1 MTAAARTARFALD
14 IDGVP
19 RTARAE
25 ALRDALAERVV
36 IADGAMGT
44 MLQRHD
50 LRIDTDFAGLEGCN
64 EILNVT
70 RPDVVGAIHD
80 AYFAV
85 GVDAVE
91 TNTFGANW
99 SNLSD
104 YGIDDRITELA
115 AAGAR
120 IARERAEAAEA
131 ADGRMRWVLG
141 SMGPGTKLPSL
152 GHTTYAHLKE
162 TFALQAEGLIDGGA
176 DAFLVETSQD
186 LLQTKAAINGCKQAI
201 VARGIRLPIFVEV
214 TVETTGTMLMGSE
227 IGAALTA
234 LEPLGVDAIGLNCA
248 TGPAEMSEH
257 LRHLSKHS
265 SVTIACMPNAGLPVL
280 TADGAHYPLTP
291 AELATA
297 HEQFVR
303 EFGLGLVG
311 GCCGTTPEHLAA
323 VVERVGGAALASAP
337 VSAEKPHA
345 SRDTTAEVVSRDGG
359 GFSPAAR
366 AVAVDREPG
375 VASLYQHVPFRQDAS
390 YLAIGE
396 RTNANGSKAF
406 REAMLEGRWDD
417 CVEIARGQIRVG
429 AHLLDVCVD
438 YVGRDGVDDIRE
450 VVSRFASAST
460 LPLVIDST
468 EPAVIQAGLELI
480 GGRPVVNSVNYEDGD
495 GAASRFGR
503 IMPLVKE
510 HGTAVIALT
519 IDEQGQARTAEDK
532 LRIASRLVDE
542 LVGAWG
548 MRVEDIIV
556 DCLTFP
562 IATGQEET
570 RRDAI
575 ETIEAIRGLVAKY
588 PGINTTLG
596 VSNVSF
602 GLNPAARSVLNSV
615 FLHEATQAGLTSGII
630 DAAKIVPLA
639 SLPDEQRKVALDLV
653 WDRREWDVEGNLT
666 YDPLATML
674 DLFAGVDTAALRD
687 QRAAE
692 LAALP
697 VGERL
702 ERRII
707 DGELK
712 GLEADLDLARAG
724 SAEAPA
730 LTPLQIINDHLL
742 EGMKI
747 VGERFGSGQMQLPF
761 VLQSAEVMKTAV
773 ALLEPHM
780 EKTDEAGKGTIVLA
794 TVRGDVHDI
803 GKNLVDIILTNN
815 GYTVINLGIKQPIAD
830 IIAAAE
836 EYDADVIGMSGLLV
850 KSTVVMKENLQELS
864 ARGLG
869 TRWPVILGG
878 AALTRAYV
886 EQDLAE
892 LFDGEVRYAKDAFE
906 GLALMEPLVRIAR
919 GEAPDAVGLPPL
931 KKRIHAAGSRL
942 TLTEPEA
949 MPARS
954 DVASDNPVPAPPF
967 WGTRIVR
974 GLALADYAA
983 FLDERATFMGQW
995 GLKPGRGEDGLSYE
1009 QLVDTE
1015 GRPRL
1020 RYWLDRILAERMLDA
1035 SVAYGYFPVVSE
1047 GDDLVVLHHG
1057 DDPTGLIGPAGLL
1070 APDGGSGGALGSD
1083 RLRFHFPRQRRD
1095 RHLNLADFVRS
1106 RASGQV
1112 DVMPVQL
1119 VTAGAAIDAVT
1130 AAMFAEDRY
1139 RDYYELNGLVMQL
1152 TEALAEFW
1160 HARIRAE
1167 LGFAA
1172 EDPRDTAGLFKL
1184 EYRGARFSLGSPA
1197 CPDMEDRR
1205 KVVELLRP
1213 ERMGVELSDEL
1224 QLHPEQSTDA
1234 FVFHHPEAKYFS
1246 V

>member
-1 MTAAARTARFALD
+1 MTAAPPAPRFALD
-14 IDGVP
+14 IEGVP
-19 RTARAE
+19 RPARAQE
-25 ALRDALAERVV
+25 LLDAVRQRVV

-44 MLQRHD
+44 MLQRYD
-50 LRIDTDFAGLEGCN
+50 LSVDGDFQGLEGCN
-64 EILNVT
+64 EILNVS

-80 AYFAV
+80 AYLEV

-99 SNLSD
+99 SNLDD
-104 YGIDDRITELA
+104 YGIVDRIAELA
-115 AAGAR
+115 EAGAR
-120 IARERAEAAEA
+120 IARERVEAAEA
-131 ADGRMRWVLG
+131 VDGRVRWVLG

-152 GHTTYAHLKE
+152 GHTSYDNLKQ

-186 LLQTKAAINGCKQAI
+186 LLQTKAAVNGCRQAI
-201 VARGIRLPIFVEV
+201 VSRGIRLPIFVEV

-234 LEPLGVDAIGLNCA
+234 IEPLGVDAIGLNCA
-248 TGPAEMSEH
+248 TGPTEMSEH
-257 LRHLSKHS
+257 LRHLSKHAT
-265 SVTIACMPNAGLPVL
+265 VPIACMPNAGLPVL
-280 TADGAHYPLTP
+280 GANGAHYPLTP

-323 VVERVGGAALASAP
+323 VVERLRPLRGPG
-337 VSAEKPHA
+337 ERH
-345 SRDTTAEVVSRDGG
+345 
-359 GFSPAAR
+359 PAI
-366 AVAVDREPG
+366 EPG
-375 VASLYQHVPFRQDAS
+375 VASLYQHVPFQQDAS

-406 REAMLEGRWDD
+406 REAMLEERWDD
-417 CVEIARGQIRVG
+417 CVEIARDQIRVG
-429 AHLLDVCVD
+429 AHLLDVCID
-438 YVGRDGVDDIRE
+438 YVGRDGVADIRE

-460 LPLVIDST
+460 LPLVVDST
-468 EPAVIQAGLELI
+468 EPAVIAAGLELI

-495 GAASRFGR
+495 GPTSRFGR

-510 HGTAVIALT
+510 HGAAVVALT
-519 IDEQGQARTAEDK
+519 IDEHGQARTTEGKVA
-532 LRIASRLVDE
+532 IASRLVDE
-542 LVGAWG
+542 LVGEWG
-548 MRVEDIIV
+548 LRVSDIIV

-575 ETIEAIRGLVAKY
+575 ETIEAIRQITAKY

-602 GLNPAARSVLNSV
+602 GLNPAARSVLNSA
-615 FLHEATQAGLTSGII
+615 FLHEAVQAGLTSGII

-639 SLPDEQRKVALDLV
+639 SISEEQRQVALDLV
-653 WDRREWDVEGNLT
+653 WDRREYDADGNVT
-666 YDPLATML
+666 YDPLARML
-674 DLFAGVDTAALRD
+674 DLFAGVDTAALRN

-707 DGELK
+707 DGEGK
-712 GLEADLDLARAG
+712 GLEADLDLAREGGLA
-724 SAEAPA
+724 
-730 LTPLQIINDHLL
+730 PLQIINDHLL
-742 EGMKI
+742 EGMKV
-747 VGERFGSGQMQLPF
+747 VGERFGAGEMQLPF

-780 EKTDEAGKGTIVLA
+780 EKSDASGKGRIVLA

-815 GYTVINLGIKQPIAD
+815 GYDVVNLGIKQPIAD

-836 EYDADVIGMSGLLV
+836 EHGADVIGMSGLLV
-850 KSTVVMKENLQELS
+850 KSTVVMKENLEELTS
-864 ARGLG
+864 RGLG
-869 TRWPVILGG
+869 KKWPVILGG

-886 EQDLAE
+886 EDDLAS
-892 LFDGEVRYAKDAFE
+892 LFDGEVRYARDAFE
-906 GLALMEPLVRIAR
+906 GLALMEPLVKIAR
-919 GEAPDAVGLPPL
+919 GADPASVGLPAL
-931 KKRIHAAGSRL
+931 KKRRHAVGSKL

-954 DVASDNPVPAPPF
+954 DVASDNPVPIPPF

-974 GLALADYAA
+974 GLALQDYAA

-995 GLKPGRGEDGLSYE
+995 GLKPGRGEDGLTYE
-1009 QLVDTE
+1009 QLVETE

-1020 RYWLDRILAERMLDA
+1020 RYWLDRILGEGMLDA

-1047 GDDLVVLHHG
+1047 GNDVVVLHHG
-1057 DDPTGLIGPAGLL
+1057 DDPAGVLGAAGLL
-1070 APDGGSGGALGSD
+1070 APDGGSGGALGTD

-1095 RHLNLADFVRS
+1095 RHLCLADFVRS
-1106 RASGQV
+1106 RESGQV
-1112 DVMPVQL
+1112 DVLPVQL
-1119 VTAGAAIDAVT
+1119 VTAGAHIDSVT
-1130 AAMFAEDRY
+1130 AKLFAEDRY

-1160 HARIRAE
+1160 HARIRSE
-1167 LGFAA
+1167 LGFSH
-1172 EDPRDTAGLFKL
+1172 EDPTETAGLFKL
-1184 EYRGARFSLGSPA
+1184 EYRGARFSLGYPA

-1213 ERMGVELSDEL
+1213 ERMGVELSEEL